1 MINKKQSSV
10 LTKVLT
16 TLLTITFIIC
26 ILCILSI
33 TTLIYYKSSFK
44 PKSLQYTLN
53 TSITTNSLK
62 EPFDYFTCTMNL
74 RDIDPKFANN
84 YMKFDGKSVKCGP
97 CEGATLKMNITNCHT
112 DEKGNVSI
120 NCKPNALINSSQG
133 NPIIFPSI
141 ITPNNLSNFFCIE

>member
-1 MINKKQSSV
+1 MSSKKQSSV
-10 LTKVLT
+10 LTTV
-16 TLLTITFIIC
+16 LTITFIIC
-26 ILCILSI
+26 ILCTLSI
-33 TTLIYYKSSFK
+33 TYLIYYKSSFTFK
-44 PKSLQYTLN
+44 N
-53 TSITTNSLK
+53 TQNTFTNSSNTLK

-74 RDIDPKFANN
+74 SDIDPKFSNN

-97 CEGATLKMNITNCHT
+97 CEGATLKINISNCHT
-112 DEKGNVSI
+112 DKKGNLSI

>member
-10 LTKVLT
+10 LTTV
-16 TLLTITFIIC
+16 LTITFIIC

-33 TTLIYYKSSFK
+33 TTLNYYKSTFTSK
-44 PKSLQYTLN
+44 NLQYTSN
-53 TSITTNSLK
+53 TTNSIK

-74 RDIDPKFANN
+74 SDIDPKFSNN

-97 CEGATLKMNITNCHT
+97 CEGATLKINISNCHT
-112 DEKGNVSI
+112 DKKGNLSI